1 MKQSTEFQDFTRRLY
16 AVISQPAGERDWE
29 SVRHF
34 YHPRATMVRTGIGED
49 GRPFVLAMSFDE
61 YVDNATA
68 LLEGVVFSEVEVS
81 QDATVFGNVA
91 RVASIYEFEYR
102 AGDEVRRG
110 RGVNFFNFVNEGAG
124 WKIMNIVW
132 DNERDGVS
140 LRDAGLAG
148 PGSTDG
154 THQSP

>member
-1 MKQSTEFQDFTRRLY
+1 MIETVEFRDITRQLY

-34 YHPRATMVRTGIGED
+34 YHPRATMVRTGIGDD
-49 GRPFVLAMSFDE
+49 GQPFALAMSFDE
-61 YVDNATA
+61 YIGNATA
-68 LLEGVVFSEVEVS
+68 LLEGIEFSEVEVS

-91 RVASIYEFEYR
+91 RVASIYAFEYR
-102 AGDEVRRG
+102 SGEDVRRG

-140 LRDAGLAG
+140 LRETGLLPG
-148 PGSTDG
+148 PG
-154 THQSP
+154 

>member
-1 MKQSTEFQDFTRRLY
+1 MQQGDEFRDITRRLY
-16 AVISQPAGERDWE
+16 EVVSQPAGERDWD

-34 YHPRATMVRTGIGED
+34 YHPRATMVRTGMGDD
-49 GRPFVLAMSFDE
+49 GRPFVLAMSLDE
-61 YVDNATA
+61 YIDNATA
-68 LLEGVVFSEVEVS
+68 LLEDVEFSEVEVS
-81 QDATVFGNVA
+81 QEATVFGNVA

-102 AGDEVRRG
+102 SGEDVRRG

-140 LRDAGLAG
+140 LRDAGL
-148 PGSTDG
+148 
-154 THQSP
+154 SPTR

>member
-1 MKQSTEFQDFTRRLY
+1 MHRGNEFRDITRRLY
-16 AVISQPAGERDWE
+16 QVISQPAGERDWE

-34 YHPRATMVRTGIGED
+34 YHPRATMVRTGIGDD

-61 YVDNATA
+61 YIENATA
-68 LLEGVVFSEVEVS
+68 LLGGVRFSEVEVS
-81 QDATVFGNVA
+81 QEATVFGNVA

-102 AGDEVRRG
+102 DGEDVRRG

-140 LRDAGLAG
+140 LQEAGLS
-148 PGSTDG
+148 PGVS
-154 THQSP
+154 

>member
-1 MKQSTEFQDFTRRLY
+1 MNKSDEFQDITRRLY
-16 AVISQPAGERDWE
+16 EVISQPAGERDWE

-34 YHPRATMVRTGIGED
+34 YHPRATMVRTGIGDD
-49 GRPFVLAMSFDE
+49 GQPFVLAMTFDE
-61 YVDNATA
+61 YIDNATA
-68 LLEGVVFSEVEVS
+68 LLEGIGFSEVEVS

-102 AGDEVRRG
+102 LPDEVRLG

-140 LRDAGLAG
+140 LRDAGFVLP
-148 PGSTDG
+148 PG
-154 THQSP
+154 

>member
-1 MKQSTEFQDFTRRLY
+1 MTETDEFRDITRRLY
-16 AVISQPAGERDWE
+16 EVVSQPAGERDWE

-34 YHPRATMVRTGIGED
+34 YHPRATMVRTGIGDD

-61 YVDNATA
+61 YIGNVAA
-68 LLEGVVFSEVEVS
+68 LLENVAFSEVEVC

-91 RVASIYEFEYR
+91 RVASIYAFEYR
-102 AGDEVRRG
+102 SGGDVRCG

-140 LRDAGLAG
+140 LQQAGLS
-148 PGSTDG
+148 PG
-154 THQSP
+154 

>member
-1 MKQSTEFQDFTRRLY
+1 VKQSDEFRDITRRLY
-16 AVISQPAGERDWE
+16 EVISQPAGERDWE

-34 YHPRATMVRTGIGED
+34 YHPRATMVRTGLGED

-68 LLEGVVFSEVEVS
+68 MLEGIVFSEVEVS

-110 RGVNFFNFVNEGAG
+110 RGVNFFNFVNEGTG

-140 LRDAGLAG
+140 LRDAGFDL
-148 PGSTDG
+148 PPD
-154 THQSP
+154 